1 MPTWSMEQQK
11 LFDAVYRATE
21 KVRRYAP
28 TEDLGAG
35 LPLRRTVGIGRF
47 FQLTTINGKSAVD
60 PTSVRNMIS
69 VVDLGTNPHAHNRWT
84 GTAAPSPPG
93 VPSVPAPKR
102 GGLYTSLDYSA
113 VLAENFHYQHASL
126 ATVPAQDRITDTFAP
141 KMLVTARTERELVL
155 VKLDYFAEETRAFI
169 AEIGGVPSVE
179 AALKAMGPACLGPN
193 GRPSLLEALFN
204 NQGSIG
210 NQEYS
215 ASRAVGLAIVAESE
229 FDGLVVT
236 SAQSYEPGGGG
247 LHGGEANVVLFG
259 ADGQPVADKVS
270 VAQVA
275 TVVNRGTAGI
285 EVTRFSPD
293 SAGVMAESGKT
304 VVK

>member
-1 MPTWSMEQQK
+1 MPVWSIEQQK
-11 LFDAVYRATE
+11 LFNAVYRATE

-28 TEDLGAG
+28 TADLGSG
-35 LPLRRTVGIGRF
+35 RPLRRTVGIGRF
-47 FQLTTINGKSAVD
+47 FQLTTINGKNAVD

-69 VVDLGTNPHAHNRWT
+69 VVDLVTNPHAHNRWT
-84 GTAAPSPPG
+84 GTSAPSPPG
-93 VPSVPAPKR
+93 VPSVPAPTR

-126 ATVPAQDRITDTFAP
+126 ATALAQDRIADTFAP
-141 KMLVTARTERELVL
+141 KMLVTARTVRELAL
-155 VKLDYFAEETRAFI
+155 VKLDYFDEETRLHRGDRRRPQRRSRPEGDGAGLFRPERAPVPARGAVQQSRI
-169 AEIGGVPSVE
+169 HRQPGILGV
-179 AALKAMGPACLGPN
+179 
-193 GRPSLLEALFN
+193 
-204 NQGSIG
+204 
-210 NQEYS
+210 
-215 ASRAVGLAIVAESE
+215 RAVGLAIEAEQE
-229 FDGLVVT
+229 FDGLIVT

-275 TVVNRGTAGI
+275 TVVNQGTAGI

-293 SAGVMAESGKT
+293 SAGVMAESGKAI
-304 VVK
+304 VK